1 MTSIE
6 DHVRCSLPFYCI
18 NALNEYTT
26 SDITA
31 EETLVNAAH
40 KELAYLE
47 QFGEPLLPL
56 ERIRRETYQYKKQ
69 SPLDHI
75 ENLKRYLLIA
85 SSHVPK
91 DPTLRHFRIR
101 HPDLHPSNIIV
112 SRSPDSSWQVTGL
125 LDWQHASILPMFL
138 LAGIPQRLQNYG
150 DPVSESMTQPALPKN
165 LDDLDEAERL
175 PAKGLYH
182 RRLVHYHYVKATEE
196 CSELHHKALTSH
208 MGVLRRRLFD
218 HASSL
223 WDGETLELKVDLIE
237 SVERWEALT
246 GGGAQCPIVFDAE
259 DVRETKRLGKVQEG
273 TDETMEAVRSM
284 IECGEEGWAPTEDY
298 EEAMAR
304 TKELKEAALAAAT
317 SAAERAEITKHWI
330 FDDIDEDKYA

>member
-1 MTSIE
+1 M
-6 DHVRCSLPFYCI
+6 
-18 NALNEYTT
+18 
-26 SDITA
+26 
-31 EETLVNAAH
+31 
-40 KELAYLE
+40 
-47 QFGEPLLPL
+47 